1 MEIRLII
8 AINCISSKD
17 TDKERIMHSRSH
29 NIEFTIYEKADEVMN
44 SLNKLFIDNKFGCKH
59 Q

>member
-8 AINCISSKD
+8 AINYISSKD
-17 TDKERIMHSRSH
+17 TDKECIMHPRSD

-44 SLNKLFIDNKFGCKH
+44 SLNKFFIDNKFGCKH